1 MPLLDSL
8 LHSPQATAA
17 PIILGIVGSALLLVA
32 RYRLRSTTL
41 TAPLIWGVAAL
52 GVLTWSCVHGFMT
65 MRSTSPAEL
74 HEALSTWHYLR
85 YSAAVLVI
93 APTLAQLG
101 AKSPQNAAWQF
112 IVLTLVAVLLL
123 PVLQGWAY
131 GDERPSIHGLFRWL
145 LLAHVFLGVGNYLF
159 TRYGIAALLLGI
171 GELLLIAEYLP
182 IGARPESLAR
192 EVGGLALL
200 TAAIVAAFAAAAF
213 GSRKAASV
221 ERIWSDFRDAF
232 GAVWT
237 LRIAERLNASA
248 QSHAWPV
255 EFSWRG
261 VAVKSGGGNLASLAP
276 ALRHRIERELRSYL
290 RRFVSHDW
298 IAARLPPAEVRE

>member
-1 MPLLDSL
+1 MPFFDSFL
-8 LHSPQATAA
+8 RSPQATAV
-17 PIILGIVGSALLLVA
+17 PIALGGVGAALLLVA
-32 RYRLRSTTL
+32 RHRLRSTTL
-41 TAPLIWGVAAL
+41 TAPLVWGVAAL
-52 GVLTWSCVHGFMT
+52 GLLTWSCVYGMT
-65 MRSTSPAEL
+65 AARSTSPVEL

-131 GDERPSIHGLFRWL
+131 GDERPSIHALFRWL
-145 LLAHVFLGVGNYLF
+145 LVAHVFLGVGNYLF
-159 TRYGIAALLLGI
+159 TRYAPSALLVGV

-182 IGARPESLAR
+182 FGAQAESLAR
-192 EVGGLALL
+192 EVAGLALL
-200 TAAIVAAFAAAAF
+200 TAAIVTTFAAAAF
-213 GSRKAASV
+213 RSRKPASV
-221 ERIWSDFRDAF
+221 ERVWTDFRDAF

-248 QSHAWPV
+248 ASHAWPV

-261 VAVKSGGGNLASLAP
+261 VAVKDAGGDLASLAP

>member
-1 MPLLDSL
+1 MPFFESL
-8 LHSPQATAA
+8 LRSPQATAV
-17 PIILGIVGSALLLVA
+17 PIAIGLVGAALLLVA
-32 RYRLRSTTL
+32 RHRLRSTTL

-52 GVLTWSCVHGFMT
+52 GLLTWSCVYGIT
-65 MRSTSPAEL
+65 AARSTSPAQL

-101 AKSPQNAAWQF
+101 AKSPQNSAWQF

-145 LLAHVFLGVGNYLF
+145 LIAHVFLGVGNYLF
-159 TRYGIAALLLGI
+159 TRFGLTAVLVGI
-171 GELLLIAEYLP
+171 GEMLLIAEYLP
-182 IGARPESLAR
+182 LGAQAESLAR
-192 EVGGLALL
+192 EVAGLALL

-213 GSRKAASV
+213 GSQKPPSV
-221 ERIWSDFRDAF
+221 ERVWTDFRDAF

-248 QSHAWPV
+248 ASHAWPV

-261 VAVKSGGGNLASLAP
+261 LAVKESGGELSSLAP

-298 IAARLPPAEVRE
+298 IAARLHPVEVSE